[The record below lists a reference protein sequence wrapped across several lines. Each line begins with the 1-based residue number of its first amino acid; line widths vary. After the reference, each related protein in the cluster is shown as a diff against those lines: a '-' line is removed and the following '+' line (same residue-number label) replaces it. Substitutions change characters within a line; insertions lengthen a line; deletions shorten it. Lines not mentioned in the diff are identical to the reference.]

1 MTETSDTDQF
11 VCSDCGTDLLRDG
24 FLNAVCKQC
33 GGINP
38 QTRRD
43 YEAAAEDDERRDYA
57 AYSGDGEFVVADEE
71 NPNAWVCADVAESAA
86 SLMEVRQ

>member
-1 MTETSDTDQF
+1 MSESDEYL
-11 VCSDCGTDLLRDG
+11 CGDCGAGLLTDS
-24 FLNAVCKQC
+24 FLSAVCPAC
-33 GGINP
+33 GGLNP

>member
-1 MTETSDTDQF
+1 MTETSDEY
-11 VCSDCGTDLLRDG
+11 VCSDCGAGLLTNG
-24 FLNAVCKQC
+24 FLSAVCGEC
-33 GGINP
+33 GGLNP

-86 SLMEVRQ
+86 SLVEVRQ

>member
-1 MTETSDTDQF
+1 MSEY
-11 VCSDCGTDLLRDG
+11 VCEDCGSDLVEAG
-24 FLNAVCKQC
+24 FISCVCPAC
-33 GGINP
+33 GGLNP

-86 SLMEVRQ
+86 SLVEVRQ

>member
-1 MTETSDTDQF
+1 MTETDQY

-33 GGINP
+33 GGLNP

-43 YEAAAEDDERRDYA
+43 YEAAHETRERRDYA
-57 AYSGDGEFVVADEE
+57 AYSGDGEFIVADEE
-71 NPNAWVCADVAESAA
+71 NANAWVCADVGESPR
-86 SLMEVRQ
+86 SVSEVQQ